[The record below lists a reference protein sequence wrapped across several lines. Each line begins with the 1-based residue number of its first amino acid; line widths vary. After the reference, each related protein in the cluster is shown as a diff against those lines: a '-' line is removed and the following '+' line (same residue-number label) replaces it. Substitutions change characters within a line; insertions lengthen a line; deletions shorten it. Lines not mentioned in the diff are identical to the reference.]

1 MIGAILFA
9 LIPLLPQRE
18 IDENDDQLK
27 SACNEAFFQL
37 TQTVD
42 LPFRGEIDGKYYY
55 EKGQMTLR
63 AQLEYIVNYVFQQR
77 MHPEEAAQLI
87 ERNEKLFSALHV
99 INDRLQAMPVITPA
113 PTTPS
118 GEVSSRIRDIFG

>member
-1 MIGAILFA
+1 MNSGILFA

-27 SACNEAFFQL
+27 AACNEAFFQL
-37 TQTVD
+37 TTVD
-42 LPFRGEIDGKYYY
+42 LPIRGEIDGKYHY

-63 AQLEYIVNYVFQQR
+63 AQLEYIVNYVLQQR
-77 MHPEEAAQLI
+77 MHPAEAAQLI
-87 ERNEKLFSALHV
+87 ERNENLFRALLV

-113 PTTPS
+113 STTPS